1 MLERAACRRWGASH
15 GGGGGAL
22 RQPGAGGI
30 HAPQRVQGQAG
41 IVIPWGWR
49 RACFCVHPFSW
60 HRRNT
65 VNEVGA
71 ISAYRISPNYKHG
84 VK

>member
-41 IVIPWGWR
+41 IVIRWGWR
-49 RACFCVHPFSW
+49 RGCVCVHSFSW

-71 ISAYRISPNYKHG
+71 I
-84 VK
+84 